1 MEEASKLLPGP
12 NSTLLQHKSHQ
23 RRRRLRILSQSRSR
37 ISPPPPPPFLV
48 GDGGKNRGRRLTR
61 IEATG
66 RGGRRRTSTAILL
79 CFFRLSGPS
88 PFFLPLM
95 VYLPIC
101 LVLLPREGGRERRL
115 RHTPP
120 LFHSLAG
127 DGTKA
132 QLMCEEEEEG
142 GEGKK
147 GTFLSLCCGG
157 ERGLDR
163 VRERGKNRK
172 LFVTN
177 DAFHLLFPSAVLYW
191 LTKKF
196 SILGSYLV
204 QSAFSLRNCVSHN
217 PPQSLPIKLR
227 TQLKQSP
234 PLSIAKKVVR

>member
-1 MEEASKLLPGP
+1 
-12 NSTLLQHKSHQ
+12 
-23 RRRRLRILSQSRSR
+23 
-37 ISPPPPPPFLV
+37 
-48 GDGGKNRGRRLTR
+48 
-61 IEATG
+61 
-66 RGGRRRTSTAILL
+66 
-79 CFFRLSGPS
+79 
-88 PFFLPLM
+88 M

-101 LVLLPREGGRERRL
+101 LVLFPREGGREGKEVAA
-115 RHTPP
+115 HSP

-191 LTKKF
+191 LTKK
-196 SILGSYLV
+196 
-204 QSAFSLRNCVSHN
+204 SLF
-217 PPQSLPIKLR
+217 LAA
-227 TQLKQSP
+227 T
-234 PLSIAKKVVR
+234 